1 MCVPVHTSCCLS
13 RDLDLHA
20 DWALQHYNH
29 LERKLREQFQ
39 AGLVRL
45 LQAPEIQNVQQL
57 MQMSSTVLGH
67 THDPS
72 TTVLPDSRLDEMFV
86 HGDTKLAWDLW
97 APILDALP
105 APHYLAPG
113 ESGQQWGRALL
124 ASAITVLNWLLT
136 MHFGGINDVT
146 QITAAYI
153 SFTCSYFVVHH
164 S

>member
-1 MCVPVHTSCCLS
+1 
-13 RDLDLHA
+13 
-20 DWALQHYNH
+20 
-29 LERKLREQFQ
+29 
-39 AGLVRL
+39 
-45 LQAPEIQNVQQL
+45 

-105 APHYLAPG
+105 GPHYLAPG

-153 SFTCSYFVVHH
+153 SFTCSHFVVHH